1 MFKSENRFSVNEI
14 IEVSE
19 QKGEIKKFHN
29 RNIEIETETG
39 KRIYLPYSMLLGIV
53 SSPRK
58 VSETVLNFSFEI
70 SIPTVQTYDK
80 VVDQLKKYIY
90 SLPWTVIKNE
100 PEILLIEEKDNCFIV
115 RITLFSFDESY
126 FQLMRKRV
134 EIFVSQNFKEQ
145 KNTQ

>member
-1 MFKSENRFSVNEI
+1 M
-14 IEVSE
+14 
-19 QKGEIKKFHN
+19 
-29 RNIEIETETG
+29 
-39 KRIYLPYSMLLGIV
+39 YLPYSMLLGIV

-90 SLPWTVIKNE
+90 SLPWTVLKNE
-100 PEILLIEEKDNCFIV
+100 P
-115 RITLFSFDESY
+115 Y

-134 EIFVSQNFKEQ
+134 EIFISQNLKEQ